1 MTNLVLRASGV
12 WNQVLLLMLNF
23 KKISFSLLVGLL
35 TILPINSALAI
46 DITGAGA
53 SFPYPIYAK
62 WAANYYKY
70 SDNRINYQSIGSGG
84 GQQQIIA
91 RTVDFGA
98 SDDPMSASELKK
110 YNLLQFPTVI
120 GAIVPIVNLKNI
132 APGELKFTGA
142 VLADIFLGK
151 IKRWDDPQIQEL
163 NPEVKLPNKDIVV
176 VHRSD
181 GSGTTYHWTNYLSQV
196 SPAWHELVGE
206 GKAVKWPVGH
216 GGKGN
221 EGVAAYVSQLE
232 NTIGYVEYAFAHQN
246 NMTWV
251 QLQNISGNFVKPT
264 PENFK
269 KTLAD
274 VDWAKKAADNYMLN
288 NLPGEYAWPI
298 TVATFVLVPK
308 NVKNPVRLKTVLN
321 FFEWAWDDG
330 QQMAIDLDFVPLPAS
345 LINDVRKS
353 WQENLSIFKAAS
365 ND

>member
-1 MTNLVLRASGV
+1 MLKLNIKHIFGGLIISLFA
-12 WNQVLLLMLNF
+12 LLPVQNA
-23 KKISFSLLVGLL
+23 V
-35 TILPINSALAI
+35 AI

-62 WAANYYKY
+62 WAANYYKA

-98 SDDPMSASELKK
+98 SDDPMSETELDKHD
-110 YNLLQFPTVI
+110 LLQFPTII

-142 VLADIFLGK
+142 LLADIFLGK

-163 NPEVKLPNKDIVV
+163 NPDVKLPNKDIVV

-181 GSGTTYHWTNYLSQV
+181 GSGTTFHWTNYLSQV
-196 SPAWHELVGE
+196 SPDWQATVGE

-251 QLQNISGNFVKPT
+251 QLKNSSGNFVKPT
-264 PENFK
+264 PEIFR
-269 KTLAD
+269 KTVAD
-274 VDWAKKAADNYMLN
+274 VDWTKKAESAYLLN

-298 TVATFVLVPK
+298 TVATFVLIPK
-308 NVKNPVRLKTVLN
+308 TTKTPVRLRTVLD
-321 FFEWAWDDG
+321 FFEWAWTDG
-330 QQMAIDLDFVPLPAS
+330 RQMAIDLDFVPLPDSLTAS
-345 LINDVRKS
+345 IRELWAD
-353 WQENLSIFKAAS
+353 NLAWDDIAR
-365 ND
+365 

>member
-1 MTNLVLRASGV
+1 MPTLKHISLGLIIGVLS
-12 WNQVLLLMLNF
+12 
-23 KKISFSLLVGLL
+23 
-35 TILPINSALAI
+35 ILPLSAAQAI

-62 WAANYYKY
+62 WAANYYKD

-98 SDDPMSASELKK
+98 SDDPMHASELKK
-110 YNLLQFPTVI
+110 YKLLQFPTVI
-120 GAIVPIVNLKNI
+120 GAIVPIVNIKNI
-132 APGELKFTGA
+132 ASGELKFTGS

-151 IKRWDDPQIQEL
+151 IKRWNDPLIKDL
-163 NPEVKLPNKDIVV
+163 NPDANLPDTDIVV

-181 GSGTTYHWTNYLSQV
+181 GSGTTFHWTNYLSQV
-196 SPAWHELVGE
+196 SPQWQENVGE

-246 NMTWV
+246 DMTWV
-251 QLQNISGNFVKPT
+251 RLENLDGNFVEPT
-264 PENFK
+264 PENFH
-269 KTLAD
+269 KTVAH
-274 VDWAKKAADNYMLN
+274 VNWEEIAETGYSLN

-308 NVKNPVRLKTVLN
+308 ETKRPVRLKTVLD
-321 FFEWAWDDG
+321 FFDWAWTDG
-330 QQMAIDLDFVPLPAS
+330 KQMAIDLDFVPLPDS
-345 LINDVRKS
+345 LINSIRDS
-353 WQENLSIFKAAS
+353 WAENYDFWDAGK
-365 ND
+365 